1 MFLAKAHWGI
11 YNTSRLAP
19 LRRRLQERRAL
30 RLALDAS
37 YRLLYCIF
45 FLLSCCV
52 QMEVLNERSNDTY
65 VPVIPSAAEAGMLP
79 LRDI

>member
-45 FLLSCCV
+45 FFTELLC
-52 QMEVLNERSNDTY
+52 SNGS
-65 VPVIPSAAEAGMLP
+65 VE
-79 LRDI
+79 